1 MITNNNS
8 LRTELNDN
16 NVLMINN
23 SNTNINNKIKTLQ
36 AKNAASRMEL

>member
-23 SNTNINNKIKTLQ
+23 NTNINNKIKTLQ
-36 AKNAASRMEL
+36 AKNAASKMEL

>member
-23 SNTNINNKIKTLQ
+23 NTNINNKIKTLQ